1 MAFFDNIREF
11 LKVKAYRTLTLSTI
25 SVVLSGTAIFH
36 FVERWRWLDSLY
48 YTVITLT
55 TVGYGDF
62 SPQTDIGKIVS
73 IVYILIG
80 IGTIFAFIDAIYK
93 HRLGRKAKIREK
105 IKKRNNGN

>member
-1 MAFFDNIREF
+1 MVFVDNIKEF
-11 LKVKAYRTLTLSTI
+11 LKVKSYRNLTISTI
-25 SVVLSGTAIFH
+25 SMVLSGTAIFH

-73 IVYILIG
+73 IVYVLVG

-93 HRLGRKAKIREK
+93 HRQGRKKIARQ
-105 IKKRNNGN
+105 KRKNKDNGS